1 MNPQEVRIG
10 MRVKVGEHHRIE
22 ERRGMVGKVV
32 GRYGGE
38 DYVAVDVVFANGESR
53 LFSPG
58 ALHEIAS
65 PRRRGRIIRHA
76 SSAR

>member
-10 MRVKVGEHHRIE
+10 MRVKVGKHHRFE

-38 DYVAVDVVFANGESR
+38 AYVAVDVVFADSESR

-58 ALHEIAS
+58 DLQEIAS
-65 PRRRGRIIRHA
+65 PRQRGRILPHA
-76 SSAR
+76 PH